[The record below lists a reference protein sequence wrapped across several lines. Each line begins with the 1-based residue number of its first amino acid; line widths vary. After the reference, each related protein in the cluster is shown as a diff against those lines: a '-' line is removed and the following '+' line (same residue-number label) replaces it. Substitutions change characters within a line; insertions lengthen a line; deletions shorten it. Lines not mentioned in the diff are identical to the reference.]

1 MGGMFCPIVPTVGQA
16 AASTCLSLFLFS
28 LPGHKWIPAL
38 GYCFCHPS
46 LLGGNAILLY
56 IVMLYA
62 ALGKWSLLMSPQI
75 PELLLCTPLE
85 RRSGLASCD

>member
-38 GYCFCHPS
+38 GYCFCYPS
-46 LLGGNAILLY
+46 LLGGNAPFN
-56 IVMLYA
+56 A
-62 ALGKWSLLMSPQI
+62 TCCLGKMVSAHESPNTRA
-75 PELLLCTPLE
+75 PAVHPL
-85 RRSGLASCD
+85 GASFWPGIL